1 MKSLFV
7 LALTAAIVFGFCGCG
22 GRKNQETTP
31 TTAPTAPPA
40 TTAPVTEPVTD
51 PTIVD
56 PTIMDPTME
65 PNVPDPSVDD
75 NHLVDPTNGSEGII
89 PEIKGR
95 IEGRN

>member
-1 MKSLFV
+1 MKSIFV

-22 GRKNQETTP
+22 RSKNQETTP
-31 TTAPTAPPA
+31 NATEPPA
-40 TTAPVTEPVTD
+40 TTAPATEPMTD

-56 PTIMDPTME
+56 PTVMDPTLE

-75 NHLVDPTNGSEGII
+75 DHLIDPTNNTEGIV

>member
-1 MKSLFV
+1 MKSIFV

-22 GRKNQETTP
+22 RSKNKETTP
-31 TTAPTAPPA
+31 AATEPPV
-40 TTAPVTEPVTD
+40 TTAPVTEPMTD

-56 PTIMDPTME
+56 PTVTNPALE

-75 NHLVDPTNGSEGII
+75 NHLVDPTTDSSEGII

-95 IEGRN
+95 IEDRK

>member
-1 MKSLFV
+1 MKSILV
-7 LALTAAIVFGFCGCG
+7 LALTAAIIFSFCGCG
-22 GRKNQETTP
+22 RKNKQDTD
-31 TTAPTAPPA
+31 PTATEPTV

-56 PTIMDPTME
+56 PTIMDPTLG

-75 NHLVDPTNGSEGII
+75 NHLIDPTENTEGII

-95 IEGRN
+95 ITGRN